1 MHTRPL
7 TLDPC
12 SRGSYLVH
20 RQLAVLIFHAMAIM
34 RGGLFAFIQGKA
46 VERAQAVAA
55 AKAHRLSDKAV
66 NKLEGQNRG
75 ADVALAAVTLSAAGE
90 RMEDARQEVA
100 AVAAEGEHGAAVDG
114 AAEAAALAEDEPATT
129 LAEEAANLVEEEAG
143 TALEEEAAALAE
155 EEAANLAEEE
165 ADTALEEEAAALAEE
180 EAAALADDEAA
191 ALAEENEDPGTTSVL
206 STFKGALFDL
216 IGYLQI
222 NASFA
227 LSMPEVPW
235 PSSFSELSKSLSGAF
250 NINFAT
256 QLGSADCLLA
266 SSVCYRTLNTMLI
279 AMGFL
284 LALPLSQLVARCC
297 GMNASKRRSLADSAT
312 TIWLVLAMLAHAP
325 LTNLIL
331 GCLQCEWFDDIS
343 VLKRDRALGCGEE
356 PICLG
361 TAGVFVPLFTIGFP
375 MYMLSRLASF
385 STPWGQARLKRE
397 HGEHYDATVA
407 TYRRQFNFF
416 VSKYEPKF
424 WWYELSEMMRKLLL
438 TSVAAFLDATR
449 APYSELVC
457 KIVISFVFLGLF
469 VRYSPKDDYL
479 LDVVMATAQ
488 LCTFLTLFYALLLK
502 IDFFEAEG
510 VSPAVTGGVLLFIQ
524 VLPVV
529 VSVLCCMYAFGQ
541 EHGTKGIAA
550 ARRRV
555 SHAMTRPSKAKRS
568 TDDAKSD
575 ANEPRI
581 QPIGLGNEADTEG
594 KMSV

>member
-46 VERAQAVAA
+46 VERAQAVAV

-75 ADVALAAVTLSAAGE
+75 ADAALAAVTLSAAGE

-100 AVAAEGEHGAAVDG
+100 AVAAEGGHGAAVDG
-114 AAEAAALAEDEPATT
+114 AAEAAALADDEPATT

-155 EEAANLAEEE
+155 EEAA
-165 ADTALEEEAAALAEE
+165 
-180 EAAALADDEAA
+180 ALADDEAA
-191 ALAEENEDPGTTSVL
+191 ALAEENEDPGTTGVL

-250 NINFAT
+250 NVNFAT

-297 GMNASKRRSLADSAT
+297 RMNASKRRSLADSAT

-397 HGEHYDATVA
+397 HGDNYNAMVA
-407 TYRRQFNFF
+407 KYRRQFNFF

-438 TSVAAFLDATR
+438 TSVAAFLDATK

-457 KIVISFVFLGLF
+457 KITISFFFLLLF
-469 VRYSPKDDYL
+469 VSTSPKSDNL
-479 LDVVMATAQ
+479 LDVIMATAQ
-488 LCTFLTLFYALLLK
+488 LCTFLTLMFALLLR
-502 IDFFEAEG
+502 IDFFEEEG
-510 VSPAVTGGVLLFIQ
+510 VDPEAAAAVLLLIQ
-524 VLPVV
+524 VLPVA
-529 VSVLCCMYAFGQ
+529 VSASCCAYAFCQ
-541 EHGTKGIAA
+541 EHGAKGIAVA
-550 ARRRV
+550 RRV
-555 SHAMTRPSKAKRS
+555 SGR
-568 TDDAKSD
+568 
-575 ANEPRI
+575 
-581 QPIGLGNEADTEG
+581 
-594 KMSV
+594 MSVRRSEAVKPS

>member
-46 VERAQAVAA
+46 VERAQAVAV

-75 ADVALAAVTLSAAGE
+75 ADAALAAVTLSAAGE

-100 AVAAEGEHGAAVDG
+100 AVAAEGGHGAAVDG
-114 AAEAAALAEDEPATT
+114 AAEVAALAEDEPATT

-206 STFKGALFDL
+206 GTFKGALFDL

-297 GMNASKRRSLADSAT
+297 RMNASKRRSLADSAT

-397 HGEHYDATVA
+397 HGEHYDATLA

-438 TSVAAFLDATR
+438 TSVAAFLDATK

-457 KIVISFVFLGLF
+457 KIAISFFFFTLF
-469 VRYSPKDDYL
+469 VSTSPKSDNL
-479 LDVVMATAQ
+479 LDVIMATAQ
-488 LCTFLTLFYALLLK
+488 LCTFLTLMFALLLR
-502 IDFFEAEG
+502 IDFFEEEG
-510 VSPAVTGGVLLFIQ
+510 VDPEAAAAVLLLIQ
-524 VLPVV
+524 VLPIA
-529 VSVLCCMYAFGQ
+529 VSAGCCAYAFCQ
-541 EHGTKGIAA
+541 EHGAKGIAVA
-550 ARRRV
+550 RRV
-555 SHAMTRPSKAKRS
+555 SGRMSVRRPEAKPTADSGNDVKRS
-568 TDDAKSD
+568 S
-575 ANEPRI
+575 
-581 QPIGLGNEADTEG
+581 
-594 KMSV
+594 

>member
-1 MHTRPL
+1 M
-7 TLDPC
+7 
-12 SRGSYLVH
+12 
-20 RQLAVLIFHAMAIM
+20 LIFHAMAIM

-46 VERAQAVAA
+46 VERAQALAV

-66 NKLEGQNRG
+66 NKLEGQNKG
-75 ADVALAAVTLSAAGE
+75 ADAALAAVTLSAAGE
-90 RMEDARQEVA
+90 RMEDAREEVA
-100 AVAAEGEHGAAVDG
+100 AAAAEGGGGVAVDED
-114 AAEAAALAEDEPATT
+114 AVAALAEEPANT
-129 LAEEAANLVEEEAG
+129 LAEEATNLVEDEAG
-143 TALEEEAAALAE
+143 AALAE
-155 EEAANLAEEE
+155 EAALDEEE
-165 ADTALEEEAAALAEE
+165 VVGVID
-180 EAAALADDEAA
+180 DDEAA
-191 ALAEENEDPGTTSVL
+191 ALAEEAAALDDDEAAALDEENNDPGTEDGTTSAL
-206 STFKGALFDL
+206 GTFKGALFDL

-250 NINFAT
+250 NVNFVT
-256 QLGSADCLLA
+256 DLGSADCLLA

-284 LALPLSQLVARCC
+284 LALPLSQLVARGCR
-297 GMNASKRRSLADSAT
+297 MHASKRRILADSAT

-385 STPWGQARLKRE
+385 STPWGQARLKRQY
-397 HGEHYDATVA
+397 GEHYDATVA
-407 TYRRQFNFF
+407 QYRRQFNFF

-438 TSVAAFLDATR
+438 TSVAAFLDATK

-457 KIVISFVFLGLF
+457 KITISFFFFVLF
-469 VRYSPKDDYL
+469 VASSPKSDNL
-479 LDVVMATAQ
+479 LDIIMATAQ
-488 LCTFLTLFYALLLK
+488 LCTFLTLMFALLLK
-502 IDFFEAEG
+502 IDFFEEEG
-510 VSPAVTGGVLLFIQ
+510 VAPEAAGAVLLLIQ
-524 VLPVV
+524 VLPIA
-529 VSVLCCMYAFGQ
+529 VSACCCVYAFGK
-541 EHGTKGIAA
+541 EHGARGIAVT
-550 ARRRV
+550 RRV
-555 SHAMTRPSKAKRS
+555 SGRMSMRRSEAKKPS
-568 TDDAKSD
+568 TDSAV
-575 ANEPRI
+575 R
-581 QPIGLGNEADTEG
+581 EG
-594 KMSV
+594 GDVKVQMMGGSIAI